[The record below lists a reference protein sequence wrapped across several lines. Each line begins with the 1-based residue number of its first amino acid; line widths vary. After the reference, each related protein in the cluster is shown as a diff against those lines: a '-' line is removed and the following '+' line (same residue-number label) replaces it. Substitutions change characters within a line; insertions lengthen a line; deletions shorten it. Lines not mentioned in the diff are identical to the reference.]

1 MATTC
6 LLFSLGGRTGKAAAK
21 LDVIAGLN
29 NRALTLLYKLPP
41 CIYAELRH
49 FANNTD
55 IYSVPEYETK
65 ALWARAGLGVLR
77 QY

>member
-6 LLFSLGGRTGKAAAK
+6 LLFSPGGRTGNAAAK

-41 CIYAELRH
+41 CIYAELSY
-49 FANNTD
+49 FAHSTD
-55 IYSVPEYETK
+55 IYSVPECQTQ
-65 ALWARAGLGVLR
+65 ALWARASLGVLR